1 MSATKCDLERKK
13 TGLATFSLDTTMS
26 IFTNVEFS
34 NVDNKMSKTVVEF
47 HWYLG
52 RLQNIDFN
60 GRIGKFGRFLN
71 S

>member
-1 MSATKCDLERKK
+1 MWLSLNLSENNSENKP
-13 TGLATFSLDTTMS
+13 LDTETS